1 MWRRWNE
8 LGSLGRFELWTR
20 ASVYVLLAA
29 VLVVLAVVLA
39 AGHQVRE
46 PGLAVF
52 LLLSVA
58 RAGVCIAL
66 LHAAWAAIWQR
77 DRHRTGGWSPQPPR

>member
-1 MWRRWNE
+1 
-8 LGSLGRFELWTR
+8 
-20 ASVYVLLAA
+20 VYVLLAA
-29 VLVVLAVVLA
+29 VPVVLAVVLA

-58 RAGVCIAL
+58 QAGV
-66 LHAAWAAIWQR
+66 
-77 DRHRTGGWSPQPPR
+77 QPR